1 MPGHTDKK
9 DDKKK
14 NGGGM
19 SWISFVK
26 AYAKKNNMKYNEALK
41 KAGPEFRKMKKYFF
55 FVLLSFSFY
64 ILSI

>member
-1 MPGHTDKK
+1 MPAHKDKK

-19 SWISFVK
+19 SRISFVK

-41 KAGPEFRKMKKYFF
+41 KAGPEFRKMKK
-55 FVLLSFSFY
+55 
-64 ILSI
+64 

>member
-1 MPGHTDKK
+1 MPAHKDKK

-19 SWISFVK
+19 SWIAFVK

-41 KAGPEFRKMKKYFF
+41 KAEPEFRKMKK
-55 FVLLSFSFY
+55 
-64 ILSI
+64 

>member
-19 SWISFVK
+19 SWIAFVK
-26 AYAKKNNMKYNEALK
+26 QYAKKNNMKYNEALK
-41 KAGPEFRKMKKYFF
+41 KAGPEFRKMKK
-55 FVLLSFSFY
+55 
-64 ILSI
+64 